1 MNSLVRNISLLDKLA
16 VSASMVC
23 AIHCLFLPVIL
34 VVFPALGATL
44 FADDLFHVLLL
55 WLIIPLSVIALSLG
69 CRRHK
74 DLLVAVIGL
83 VGLTFLISASLG
95 HEFLGETNERILTIM
110 GAAVISVGH
119 LQNYRLCR
127 RDECDH

>member
-1 MNSLVRNISLLDKLA
+1 MNTLVRNISLLDKLA
-16 VSASMVC
+16 VSASMLC

-44 FADDLFHVLLL
+44 FGDELFHALLL

-74 DLLVAVIGL
+74 DI
-83 VGLTFLISASLG
+83 
-95 HEFLGETNERILTIM
+95 
-110 GAAVISVGH
+110 
-119 LQNYRLCR
+119 
-127 RDECDH
+127 